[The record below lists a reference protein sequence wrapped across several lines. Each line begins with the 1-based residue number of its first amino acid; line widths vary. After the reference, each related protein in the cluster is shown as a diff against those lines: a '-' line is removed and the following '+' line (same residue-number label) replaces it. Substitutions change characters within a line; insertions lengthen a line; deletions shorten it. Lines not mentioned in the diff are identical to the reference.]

1 MATHG
6 ETLSSRSSRITKVVL
21 IVASVFAVAWWLFI
35 RDGGGNSIAP
45 PKVEYPASTATAQ
58 IRPTPESKYTSP
70 RPRAPVETSKVY
82 ASKDPFEPLV
92 ESSTTDV
99 ATDGTGQ
106 KATSSNKASSEKAA
120 ATTDES
126 TGSPITLVDV
136 KGTSQAEVDVAG
148 ETYRVGR
155 GERFAKSFKLL
166 LVDGKC
172 VSMLYGDDQ
181 FDICEGEK
189 ISK

>member
-1 MATHG
+1 MATYSV
-6 ETLSSRSSRITKVVL
+6 TPSSRSSRITKVVL
-21 IVASVFAVAWWLFI
+21 SLASVLAVAWSLFM
-35 RDGGGNSIAP
+35 RDGEGNFIAP
-45 PKVEYPASTATAQ
+45 PKVEFPASTATGQTGA
-58 IRPTPESKYTSP
+58 TPGSKYTS
-70 RPRAPVETSKVY
+70 RRLSALVETSRVF

-92 ESSTTDV
+92 ESTTPDV
-99 ATDGTGQ
+99 ATDGTGG
-106 KATSSNKASSEKAA
+106 KVPTSANKESPGRA

-126 TGSPITLVDV
+126 TGSAVTLVDV

-148 ETYRVGR
+148 KTYRVGR

-181 FDICEGEK
+181 FDICEGER

>member
-1 MATHG
+1 MATYS
-6 ETLSSRSSRITKVVL
+6 ETPSSRSSRITKVVL
-21 IVASVFAVAWWLFI
+21 SLASVLAVAWSLFM
-35 RDGGGNSIAP
+35 RDGEGSIAP
-45 PKVEYPASTATAQ
+45 PKVEIPATTATGQTGAT
-58 IRPTPESKYTSP
+58 RGSKYTS
-70 RPRAPVETSKVY
+70 RRLSALVETSRVY

-92 ESSTTDV
+92 ESTTPDV
-99 ATDGTGQ
+99 ATDGIGG
-106 KATSSNKASSEKAA
+106 KVPTSAKKESSERA

-126 TGSPITLVDV
+126 TGSAVTLVDV
-136 KGTSQAEVDVAG
+136 KGTSQAQVDVAG
-148 ETYRVGR
+148 KTYRVGR

-181 FDICEGEK
+181 FDICEGER